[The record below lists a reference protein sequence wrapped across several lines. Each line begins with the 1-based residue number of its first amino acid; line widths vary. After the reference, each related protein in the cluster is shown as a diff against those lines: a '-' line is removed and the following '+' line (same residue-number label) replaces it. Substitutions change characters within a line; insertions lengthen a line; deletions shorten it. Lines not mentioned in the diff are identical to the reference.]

1 MACTSEGEASHEEA
15 KEPEL
20 GEAQAQAEVVAQRA
34 PTRMQQV
41 PQQPRVHLELLGGA
55 RRATKVVQHGCNGHV
70 QSVGHTCKD
79 HSARLQPPI
88 FRYIYL
94 PSDII

>member
-1 MACTSEGEASHEEA
+1 
-15 KEPEL
+15 
-20 GEAQAQAEVVAQRA
+20 
-34 PTRMQQV
+34 MQQV

-55 RRATKVVQHGCNGHV
+55 RRATKVTKKGLGASNMHGCNGHV

-79 HSARLQPPI
+79 HGGRLQPPI